1 MRVATGIET
10 ASYFTDRLNVTTIKY
25 NDIINKQGDVAAE
38 MVRQSVLLVE
48 GNKNINGGFYDL
60 VNTFD
65 GTAEELTDFVLT
77 LRDLQDQL
85 FMTGKNADYL
95 TSAMILG
102 AGGLDKL
109 SSGFDAY
116 FEMLS
121 PAEQAAELTR
131 RLTNEFAIFGKELP
145 SDVKAFR
152 NLVSSIDI
160 TTGAGQKLYGQI
172 LALAPEFNDLQD
184 ALESTNSDVSALVQ
198 SLRDLAEQARAA
210 RGETEQPRNLA
221 FLRNEFESAS
231 ILAMQGDTE
240 AANRLLTLGKDLMQ
254 VSKLYALSG
263 SEYAKDLALIQR
275 AATVSADVQENGLGT
290 SISPT
295 LTPSNGTNTAPT
307 VETTNTSTDTKLEA
321 IREEFNAGLFAIA
334 KYTQDMASRLERWD
348 DGSRMMVGVQPENGD
363 IPVPVAVVP

>member
-1 MRVATGIET
+1 
-10 ASYFTDRLNVTTIKY
+10 
-25 NDIINKQGDVAAE
+25 
-38 MVRQSVLLVE
+38 
-48 GNKNINGGFYDL
+48 
-60 VNTFD
+60 
-65 GTAEELTDFVLT
+65 
-77 LRDLQDQL
+77 
-85 FMTGKNADYL
+85 
-95 TSAMILG
+95 
-102 AGGLDKL
+102 
-109 SSGFDAY
+109 
-116 FEMLS
+116 
-121 PAEQAAELTR
+121 
-131 RLTNEFAIFGKELP
+131 
-145 SDVKAFR
+145 
-152 NLVSSIDI
+152 
-160 TTGAGQKLYGQI
+160 
-172 LALAPEFNDLQD
+172 LAPEFNDLQD
-184 ALESTNSDVSALVQ
+184 ALESTNSEVNALVQ

-295 LTPSNGTNTAPT
+295 LTPSNATNTTPT

-334 KYTQDMASRLERWD
+334 KYTQDMASRFERWD
-348 DGSRMMVGVQPENGD
+348 DGSRMLVGVQPENGD
-363 IPVPVAVVP
+363 IPVPVTVVP